1 MSSPAA
7 KRRRLDTASHALSK
21 PFKSPFQTPRKTNN
35 EAPSTPSQSQQITS
49 SVIGSS
55 QERPAPP
62 KSPTKPAQTPTTITP
77 ARSLTLAQRSHISPL
92 SSSPTRDPHLNSLQK
107 QHTALLSTLSTLRAE
122 LDTYTQALKIE
133 TSGKDAELEALIAKW
148 KGASR
153 DAAEEI
159 FGGVKDRVNRMGGV
173 GAWRERERETKK
185 RFSAWDEE
193 PVKRE
198 GDGDEDNEE
207 SEERREEMESRREEL
222 EGMGEA
228 DEREEGVKSAV
239 EDGNDDDV
247 GRCWLWLRLTAQ
259 RESDDYDGT
268 VLMIGCVQGFTM
280 DMMLRS
286 LNIELDVIG
295 FDKDMQRWID

>member
-1 MSSPAA
+1 MFTPAA
-7 KRRRLDTASHALSK
+7 KRRRLDTASRALSQ
-21 PFKSPFQTPRKTNN
+21 PFKSPFQTPRKTND
-35 EAPSTPSQSQQITS
+35 EVPRQPEQTTS
-49 SVIGSS
+49 SGIGLA
-55 QERPAPP
+55 QHQPVPP
-62 KSPTKPAQTPTTITP
+62 KSPTTQALDPTPTTP
-77 ARSLTLAQRSHISPL
+77 ARSLALAQRSHISPL
-92 SSSPTRDPHLNSLQK
+92 SSSLTRDPHLSSLQK
-107 QHTALLSTLSTLRAE
+107 QHSALLSTLSTLRAE

-153 DAAEEI
+153 DAAEEM

-173 GAWRERERETKK
+173 GAWREREMEAKK

-198 GDGDEDNEE
+198 GDGDEENEE
-207 SEERREEMESRREEL
+207 REDRREELEVRREEL
-222 EGMGEA
+222 EGMGEV
-228 DEREEGVKSAV
+228 DEREEGAKPAV

-247 GRCWLWLRLTAQ
+247 GRSWLWLRLTAQ
-259 RESDDYDGT
+259 RESNDYDNR
-268 VLMIGCVQGFTM
+268 VLIRGCVQGFTM

-295 FDKDMQRWID
+295 FDKEMQRWID